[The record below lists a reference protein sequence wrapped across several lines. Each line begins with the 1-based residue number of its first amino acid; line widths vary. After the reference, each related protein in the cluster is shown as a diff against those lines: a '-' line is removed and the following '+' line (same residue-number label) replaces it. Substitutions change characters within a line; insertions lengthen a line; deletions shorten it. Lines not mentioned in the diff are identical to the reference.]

1 MIRYTQLVV
10 RQWNRLGFS
19 LLLLIITLTLSIEA
33 PATTASVGE
42 IAHPLP
48 PSVPSVL
55 SETSAFSKQFEET
68 SYYLEDV
75 AFVTA
80 DIGWA
85 VGQVHWDVVNK
96 QYTGTIVK
104 TVDGGETWS
113 PQDAGVSESLR
124 GLCFLDGGQGWA
136 VGAHGT
142 IVHTSDGGS
151 HWSKQPVDTT
161 DDFRGVVFVNA
172 NSGWA
177 TSIRGVHQ
185 NERTGE
191 TDDWQGS
198 IWHTSDGG
206 QSWIRQI
213 LPDSASL
220 LNRIDF
226 VDEQQGWAVGIRR
239 VRQDALGPQHSAVVY
254 RTTDGGQTWA
264 EAYNPDLAMTL
275 TGVDFVDAANGWA
288 VGFITNSSIEG
299 GSVIHTS
306 DGGETWERQDA
317 GGFGRLLRDIQFID
331 QERGYIVGADYTAAW
346 GPPVYRTMDGGKT
359 WTETRMAQHES
370 DGLSGVAV
378 VGDQMIAVGEHD
390 YIVKTDRA
398 WDSCEPGPV
407 GPQTPPPMPCHDCD
421 CLFRQSFMNAHYKLQ
436 DVFFLDEM
444 QGWAVGSRSFGVS
457 ISGQVILH
465 TADGGVT
472 WGTQYEDAPPPGSS
486 WSLYRL
492 NGVHFSDAQTGWAVG
507 RAETFQ
513 GDPRGGY
520 RGAILHT
527 TDGGKNWEQQGM
539 ELYDQWALE
548 FFAVQFLDRQNGWA
562 LAESR
567 FPARTVFL
575 AHTIDGGARWDWVD
589 TGVEGPLGVGY
600 EYVMGDLEFTDE
612 QHGLV
617 VGGLGLVIRTDD
629 GGAHWSKQTVDC
641 GYPSCNYTLYA
652 QDMIDGQRGG
662 IAGQEYFSTSDGGSR
677 WSMQDLPFGVDLY
690 DIKFV
695 DAKQGWMVGG
705 HGVVLHTEDGGNS
718 WNLVQAGLLD
728 ALFGVCF
735 VNPQRGWF
743 VGDYGAIVQY
753 SSSYLPTGPA
763 SLLSPIWRPG
773 QAISSGL
780 NMGVQI
786 IYVP

>member
-1 MIRYTQLVV
+1 MMWHTQFVI
-10 RQWNRLGFS
+10 RQWNRVRSS
-19 LLLLIITLTLSIEA
+19 LVPTIVTLTLA
-33 PATTASVGE
+33 AGLPATTAAVGE
-42 IAHPLP
+42 TAQSLR

-55 SETSAFSKQFEET
+55 SETSAFAKHFEET

-75 AFVTA
+75 AFITA
-80 DIGWA
+80 DVGWG
-85 VGQVHWDVVNK
+85 VGQVHWDAANK
-96 QYTGTIVK
+96 QYVGTIVK

-113 PQDAGVSESLR
+113 LQDAGVNESLR
-124 GLCFLDGGQGWA
+124 GLCFVDGEQGWA
-136 VGAHGT
+136 VGANGV

-151 HWSKQPVDTT
+151 HWSQQSVDTT

-177 TSIRGVHQ
+177 TSIRSVHY
-185 NERTGE
+185 NERTGKA
-191 TDDWQGS
+191 DDWQGS

-206 QSWIRQI
+206 QSWVRQI
-213 LPDSASL
+213 IPDNASL

-226 VDEQQGWAVGIRR
+226 VDEQRGWAVGIRR
-239 VRQDALGPQHSAVVY
+239 VGEDAFGPQHSAVVY
-254 RTTDGGQTWA
+254 RTIDGGQTWA
-264 EAYNPDLAMTL
+264 ESYNPDLAMTL

-288 VGFITNSSIEG
+288 VGFITNSGIKG

-306 DGGETWERQDA
+306 DGGETWRRQDA
-317 GGFGRLLRDIQFID
+317 GGFGRLLRDVQFID
-331 QERGYIVGADYTAAW
+331 QERGYIVGADYMAAW

-359 WTETRMAQHES
+359 WTEIRMARHEV
-370 DGLSGVAV
+370 DGLTGVAV

-390 YIVKTDRA
+390 YVVKTDRA
-398 WDSCEPGPV
+398 WDSCEPKPV
-407 GPQTPPPMPCHDCD
+407 GPQTPPPMPCYDCD
-421 CLFRQSFMNAHYKLQ
+421 CLFRQYFINTHYKLQ
-436 DVFFLDEM
+436 DVFFVDEM

-465 TADGGVT
+465 TANGGES
-472 WGTQYEDAPPPGSS
+472 WEIQYEDAPPPGSS

-492 NGVHFSDAQTGWAVG
+492 NGVYFLDAQTGWAVG
-507 RAETFQ
+507 RAATFQ
-513 GDPRGGY
+513 GNQGREH

-527 TDGGKNWEQQGM
+527 TNGGTSWEQQGI
-539 ELYDQWALE
+539 ELHDQWALE

-567 FPARTVFL
+567 FPHRTVFL
-575 AHTIDGGARWDWVD
+575 AHTTDGGASWNWVD

-600 EYVMGDLEFTDE
+600 EYVMGDLYFTDE

-629 GGAHWSKQTVDC
+629 GGMHWSKQTVDC
-641 GYPSCNYTLYA
+641 GYSSCSYA
-652 QDMIDGQRGG
+652 FYALDMIDARRGG

-677 WSMQDLPFGVDLY
+677 WSMRDLPFGVELY

-695 DAKQGWMVGG
+695 GEEQGWMVGD
-705 HGVVLHTEDGGNS
+705 HGVVLHTEDSGNS
-718 WNLVQAGLLD
+718 WNLVQSGLLD
-728 ALFGVCF
+728 TLFGAYF
-735 VNPQRGWF
+735 VDSQHGWF

-753 SSSYLPTGPA
+753 SSSHVPTGPA
-763 SLLSPIWRPG
+763 SLLSPIWRPS

-780 NMGVQI
+780 GVGGQI